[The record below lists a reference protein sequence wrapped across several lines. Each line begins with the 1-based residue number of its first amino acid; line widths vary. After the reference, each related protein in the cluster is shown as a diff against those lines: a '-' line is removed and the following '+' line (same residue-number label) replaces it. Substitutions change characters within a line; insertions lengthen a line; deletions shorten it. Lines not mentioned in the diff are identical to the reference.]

1 MSSLVAP
8 VSVTSEVAHS
18 ASVASANTRSNGSIM
33 PGTRVCTRAS
43 AGASSSSWIGVLTA
57 GGGVISQ
64 RPRLAG
70 DVLDRLPVPLREDRA
85 GHGRRGVGAE
95 AAVLDGH
102 GDDD

>member
-18 ASVASANTRSNGSIM
+18 ASVASANTRSNGSAM

-43 AGASSSSWIGVLTA
+43 AGASSSSWIGVVTA
-57 GGGVISQ
+57 GGVISQ
-64 RPRLAG
+64 RPGLAG
-70 DVLDRLPVPLREDRA
+70 DVLDSLAVPLREDRA
-85 GHGRRGVGAE
+85 GHRRGGIGAE

-102 GDDD
+102 GD